1 MAGQFRYTVWDPWM
15 IISQI
20 VTLQCIF
27 YVSLGLWVF
36 TFDLCVGTPRSLD
49 QIFKYQVKAGF
60 LGNHASTS
68 TLTFLQ
74 ELHATKA
81 SGKLLIGAFIVNALI
96 W

>member
-1 MAGQFRYTVWDPWM
+1 MGPLDDNQPNSDIAVHLLREFRTLGVYVRPLRRNSQVPRPD
-15 IISQI
+15 IQIS
-20 VTLQCIF
+20 
-27 YVSLGLWVF
+27 GE
-36 TFDLCVGTPRSLD
+36 GR
-49 QIFKYQVKAGF
+49 F